1 MHLRDELR
9 IGRRRMFPLLLVS
22 YSLLAI
28 SGLLDFGVR
37 ADDVNR
43 TGQGQQ
49 TPGAGVSVPAD
60 PAADAKPTLPG
71 DRPAK
76 EGMDPRSQ
84 VHNVDP
90 RDLEGKTH
98 RK

>member
-1 MHLRDELR
+1 MHWRDELR
-9 IGRRRMFPLLLVS
+9 IDRRRMFSLRLVS

-28 SGLLDFGVR
+28 SGLLHSGVH
-37 ADDVNR
+37 AEDDNR

-49 TPGAGVSVPAD
+49 TPGAGDSVPAD

-90 RDLEGKTH
+90 RDLEGKTY